1 MVIRLYARMRGG
13 GGVQVVFE
21 VNGARV
27 VIYLPYKKCFTKA
40 LNCTK
45 LCIAHLHARINE
57 DRTTIAVMN
66 SLHAPLRK
74 DVFELSPSPLCLPD
88 N

>member
-13 GGVQVVFE
+13 ASSCVRGKWGK
-21 VNGARV
+21 GRY
-27 VIYLPYKKCFTKA
+27 IFTLQKMFFKKA